1 MMKSLLMN
9 DTQIRVATKQALF
22 AQHSGDPDT
31 VIFEE
36 LGVQHGLSRIDL
48 AVVNGELHGFEF
60 KSDKD
65 TLTRLPEQAESY
77 GRVFDRV
84 TLVVGER
91 HLLHAIDI
99 APDWWGIRVARMKF
113 GKVQFSDLKHAT
125 NNPSRDPASIVALLW
140 RDEALSFL
148 EELGSAA
155 GLRSKRRRDI
165 YSRLVEEIDLD
176 ALCKRVR
183 LCLRQRTNWRSG
195 ATRLSCGG

>member
-1 MMKSLLMN
+1 MMKNLLMN
-9 DTQIRVATKQALF
+9 DAQIRMATKQALF
-22 AQHSGDPDT
+22 AQHMGDPDT

-36 LGVQHGLSRIDL
+36 LGIQHGCSRIDL

-91 HLLHAIDI
+91 HLRHAVDI

-113 GKVQFSDLKHAT
+113 GRAQFADLKHAIS
-125 NNPSRDPASIVALLW
+125 NPSRDPASIVALLW
-140 RDEALSFL
+140 REEALSFL
-148 EELGSAA
+148 EELGFAA
-155 GLRSKRRRDI
+155 GLRSKPRHAI
-165 YSRLVEEIDLD
+165 YSRLVAELELD
-176 ALCKRVR
+176 VLCKKVR
-183 LCLRQRTNWRSG
+183 SCLRQRTNWRSG